1 MPVAVGETF
10 ERYEIESLL
19 GRGGWS
25 EVYRAVDT
33 RLRRKVALKILRPDK
48 GNPDAE
54 ARLFREAR
62 AAAGLAH
69 PNTVAIHDIGQAEGI
84 LYIVMELV
92 SGNPLLAYVGDDR
105 VPLARKLAWCVG
117 MARALS
123 AAHKAGI
130 IHRDVK
136 PSNVMISDDDVV
148 KVLDFGLAK
157 PMAPV
162 SFRTK
167 EGHVL
172 GTPRYMAPE
181 QGAGAEVDARCDQYG
196 FGLTAWELLAGQH
209 PGGILSDNPVP
220 PPLHHRAPS
229 VPVAVSKVLVRV
241 LATAPEDRYPT
252 MDDVAVA
259 LEDAIAGRTQR
270 LGDDGPST
278 GRNALH
284 VDSQSAIATLSI
296 PTAAGLSSADT
307 LRASNAAAAAALKIS
322 QGSMPMQTQPIP
334 KGADALVAATDKTG
348 DDGAPPL
355 TTLMSGGSA
364 GGRKEPLPIDEIV
377 AAGPRTRV
385 VEQSRPSQNVTSVA
399 PPAPAKQKSLA
410 LAVAVIVV
418 LGVCAFAGSYLAS
431 REMAKPMPS
440 GSPVGSAAAP

>member
-69 PNTVAIHDIGQAEGI
+69 PNTVAIHDIGEAEGI
-84 LYIVMELV
+84 FYIVMELV
-92 SGNPLLAYVGDDR
+92 TGHPLLAYVGDDR
-105 VPLARKLAWCVG
+105 VPLARKLAWCVA

-157 PMAPV
+157 PLAPV

-181 QGAGAEVDARCDQYG
+181 QGAGAEIDARCDQYS

-220 PPLHHRAPS
+220 PPIHHRAPH
-229 VPVAVSKVLVRV
+229 VPLAVSKVLVRV
-241 LATAPEDRYPT
+241 LATAPEDRYAT

-259 LEDAIAGRTQR
+259 FEDAIAGRTPR
-270 LGDDGPST
+270 LADDDPST
-278 GRNALH
+278 GRLALH
-284 VDSQSAIATLSI
+284 GDSQSGIATISI
-296 PTAAGLSSADT
+296 PGGVGLANADT

-322 QGSMPMQTQPIP
+322 QGSIPVQTQPVQKP
-334 KGADALVAATDKTG
+334 S
-348 DDGAPPL
+348 DDDAPPL
-355 TTLMSGGSA
+355 TTLMSGGN
-364 GGRKEPLPIDEIV
+364 GRKEALPIDEIV
-377 AAGPRTRV
+377 AAGPRARL
-385 VEQSRPSQNVTSVA
+385 VEQSRPSQNVTSVV
-399 PPAPAKQKSLA
+399 PPAPKKQKSLT

-431 REMAKPMPS
+431 REMAKPMPTS
-440 GSPVGSAAAP
+440 TPRGSASP